1 MIVSG
6 PQVVVHGHVLRLKSS
21 PPIQPMDTERYA
33 ELVYR
38 LTDYNAILGGGE
50 TIAELQQMLEEIEG
64 EAAYQ
69 SFAADFYSF

>member
-1 MIVSG
+1 MNS
-6 PQVVVHGHVLRLKSS
+6 
-21 PPIQPMDTERYA
+21 ERYA

-64 EAAYQ
+64 EAAYE
-69 SFAADFYSF
+69 SFAAGFYSF